1 MSSGKKILVIEDS
14 AAQASSY
21 LDILGEKY
29 DITLLRSGADA
40 IKRIGDVSPDLV
52 ILDLVLPDFDGLR
65 VLQYLRERAETRLVP
80 VLIVSSRGDVLER
93 IRGLETG
100 AHDYLAKPF
109 DPNELR
115 ARVEVQFRVAD
126 LERERRE
133 AESLRKIVSLAAT
146 CAHEINNPL
155 TVIGGQAQMLL
166 RRSDVPPEVRRGLE
180 LIRDGVD
187 RIQLVIQKMGSLTKA
202 EEMHVPGVGT
212 YLDLDRSSGKDSAP
226 DKA

>member
-1 MSSGKKILVIEDS
+1 MSSGKKILVVEDS

-21 LDILGEKY
+21 LSILGEKY
-29 DITLLRSGADA
+29 DITLLRSGTDA
-40 IKRIGDVSPDLV
+40 IKRIGDISPDLV

-65 VLQYLRERAETRLVP
+65 VLQYLRERVETRFVP

-109 DPNELR
+109 DTNELR
-115 ARVEVQFRVAD
+115 ARVEVQLRIAD

-133 AESLRKIVSLAAT
+133 AESLRKIISLAAT

-155 TVIGGQAQMLL
+155 TVIGGQSQLLL
-166 RRSDVPPEVRRGLE
+166 RRSDLAPEVRRGLE
-180 LIRDGVD
+180 LVRDGVD
-187 RIQLVIQKMGSLTKA
+187 RIQLVIQKMGSLAKA
-202 EEMHVPGVGT
+202 EETHVPGLGT
-212 YLDLDRSSGKDSAP
+212 YLDLDRSSKESSDEEKD
-226 DKA
+226 

>member
-1 MSSGKKILVIEDS
+1 MSSGKKILVVEDS

-21 LDILGEKY
+21 LSILGEKY
-29 DITLLRSGADA
+29 DITLLRSGTDA
-40 IKRIGDVSPDLV
+40 IKRIGDISPDLV

-65 VLQYLRERAETRLVP
+65 VLQYLRERVETRFVP

-109 DPNELR
+109 DTNELR
-115 ARVEVQFRVAD
+115 ARVEVQLRIAA

-133 AESLRKIVSLAAT
+133 AESLRKIISLAAT

-155 TVIGGQAQMLL
+155 TVIGGQSQLLL
-166 RRSDVPPEVRRGLE
+166 RRSDLAPEVRRGLE
-180 LIRDGVD
+180 LVRDGVD
-187 RIQLVIQKMGSLTKA
+187 RIQLVIQKMGSLAKA
-202 EEMHVPGVGT
+202 EETHVPGLGT
-212 YLDLDRSSGKDSAP
+212 YLDLDRSSKESSDEEKD
-226 DKA
+226 